1 MNGRAIVIG
10 VVVLGLMAVAAVGAP
25 PAPSEKPK
33 KATPARPPSRRQ
45 SASPSL
51 NPALAAATATAA
63 MAATMVATMPA
74 TERTFVR
81 ALDTAPFPYE
91 GKYADTQV
99 DFFDAVDPQT
109 GRRFHTN
116 RYGQR
121 FAEADH
127 YRDASVLFHL
137 SPGFDPSRPFSL
149 VFFFHGNQSSASD
162 SFRDFRLGEQLDRAG
177 RNAVLIV
184 PQLARQAADSSP
196 GKFFRAGAFKAFLAD
211 VAATL
216 AERCGAA
223 HLERFRQAPLVLI
236 GFSGGY
242 KSVAYILDRGGAT
255 SRVKAVLLLDALYE
269 DVDKFS
275 AWLTRNPGRRAFVL
289 LAGKGTSSASNG
301 RALAHFLRQHGVATA
316 KSWPTA
322 LGPDGIHV
330 VETTTE
336 HLKIPVAGPPTLPI
350 ASFLRALEVRT
361 R

>member
-1 MNGRAIVIG
+1 MNGRAIVLG
-10 VVVLGLMAVAAVGAP
+10 VVVLGLMAVGAP
-25 PAPSEKPK
+25 AAPPGKPK
-33 KATPARPPSRRQ
+33 KATTARPPSRRQ
-45 SASPSL
+45 SASPSP

-63 MAATMVATMPA
+63 MAATMAA

-81 ALDTAPFPYE
+81 ILETAPFPYE

-99 DFFDAVDPQT
+99 DFFDYVDPQT

-127 YRDASVLFHL
+127 YRDSSVLFHL

-162 SFRDFRLGEQLDRAG
+162 SFRDFRLGEQLDRSG

-255 SRVKAVLLLDALYE
+255 SRVQAVLLLDALYE

-275 AWLTRNPGRRAFVL
+275 AWLTRNAGRRAFVL
-289 LAGKGTSSASNG
+289 LAGKGTSSANNG
-301 RALAHFLRQHGVATA
+301 RALAHVLRQHGVATA

-322 LGPDGIHV
+322 LGPDSIHF

-336 HLKIPVAGPPTLPI
+336 HLKIPVEGPPFFPI
-350 ASFLRALEVRT
+350 TSFLRQWGHPIQ
-361 R
+361 